1 MNDDVASGDLERD
14 LDDIRLTL
22 KQNGKIPT
30 KIASKTKKFQPAAK
44 PIASSM

>member
-1 MNDDVASGDLERD
+1 MNNDIAGGNFERD
-14 LDDIRLTL
+14 LDDVRQIR
-22 KQNGKIPT
+22 KEDNKILT